1 MRSAAPQKTTAN
13 KQSLAVKDATEN
25 KVVYND
31 LDGREVSL
39 SRYVINT
46 FLAPNSNFT
55 EAECYGLIGLARAKG
70 LNPLA
75 RDCYFQKYNGVP
87 SVIISKDYYEKRAN
101 KNPNYRGK
109 QCGIVVAYKNE
120 NGKLVSEERE
130 GKILL
135 DDEKLIGGWCK
146 VYMKNLDYPVH
157 ETVMFNEAV
166 KLKQDG
172 QPQATWKSMPCTMI
186 EKVAVSRALKSAM
199 TEEFGGTYSAEELGF
214 DESELSSEVR
224 EVTEE
229 PKTPESHASTKAT
242 KEQPNVMEAEFTEVN
257 VNDET
262 GEVMDMEDLE
272 FAEMQQNFFN

>member
-1 MRSAAPQKTTAN
+1 MRSSAPQKTTAS
-13 KQSLAVKDATEN
+13 KQSLAVKESNEN
-25 KVVYND
+25 KVTYKDSNGND
-31 LDGREVSL
+31 VSL
-39 SRYVINT
+39 SRYIINT
-46 FLAPNSNFT
+46 FLAPNANFS
-55 EAECYGLIGLARAKG
+55 ESECYGLIGLAQAKG

-109 QCGIVVAYKNE
+109 QCGIVIAYKNE
-120 NGKLVSEERE
+120 SGKLVSEERE

-135 DDEKLIGGWCK
+135 DDETLIGGWCK

-166 KLKQDG
+166 KQKQDG

-186 EKVAVSRALKSAM
+186 EKVAISRALKSAM

-214 DESELSSEVR
+214 DENELSSDVR
-224 EVTEE
+224 EVSETPQAQEAPAQKSKPE
-229 PKTPESHASTKAT
+229 PE
-242 KEQPNVMEAEFTEVN
+242 NVMEAEFTEV
-257 VNDET
+257 DENT
-262 GEVMDMEDLE
+262 GEVLDMEDME
-272 FAEMQQNFFN
+272 FAAMQENFFK